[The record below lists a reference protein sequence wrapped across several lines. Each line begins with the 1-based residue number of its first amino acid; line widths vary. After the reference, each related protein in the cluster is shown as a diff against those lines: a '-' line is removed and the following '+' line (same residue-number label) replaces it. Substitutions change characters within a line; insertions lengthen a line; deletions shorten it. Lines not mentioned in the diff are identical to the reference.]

1 MLVVLPRDRGLISSR
16 AMRPSDLRFA
26 ADAFPLSTARAP
38 IRVTWLGT
46 AGFAI
51 EHEGTTILIDPY
63 VSRVSLGAAVAR
75 PLASDVAL
83 ARRFAPK
90 ADAIVT
96 GHTHFDH
103 VLDVPTIAKLTG
115 ATVYGSRSCTHL
127 CRAEGV
133 AADRVVDVETTMRSE
148 PVRAEV
154 GPFELRFV
162 PSVHS
167 AFALGRIPFPG
178 DIADC
183 ADVPLRTHHYKCG
196 AVFGVDV
203 RVAGKRIYHLGSADL
218 LEVKVPR
225 DVDLLLMC
233 VAGWTTTKGF
243 SDRVMKS
250 FTPRAVLL
258 SHWDDFFSPMDAGA
272 KMLPAMQLPRLVE
285 ELTRVDPSVELGA
298 LPLLGSIL
306 L

>member
-1 MLVVLPRDRGLISSR
+1 
-16 AMRPSDLRFA
+16 MRPSDLRFSSR
-26 ADAFPLSTARAP
+26 AFDVPTSRAP

-63 VSRVSLGAAVAR
+63 VTRVSLPTAIAR
-75 PLASDVAL
+75 PLASDVSL

-133 AADRVVDVETTMRSE
+133 AEERVVDVETTMRGE
-148 PVRAEV
+148 PVRAQV

-196 AVFGVDV
+196 AVFGVEL
-203 RVAGKRIYHLGSADL
+203 RVAGKRLYHLGSADL
-218 LEVKVPR
+218 LDVKVPR

-233 VAGWTTTKGF
+233 VAGWTTTPRF
-243 SDRVMKS
+243 TSRVMQA
-250 FTPRAVLL
+250 FTPDAVLL

-285 ELTRVDPSVELGA
+285 ELTREDPSVKLGA
-298 LPLLGSIL
+298 LPLLGSVCL
-306 L
+306 